1 MSVPHKLLLV
11 EDDHNLGNLLLEYL
25 RAKGY
30 EADLRVDGEQGKKA
44 YDQGR
49 YDLLILD
56 VMMPFK
62 DGFTLAREIR
72 HKDTSTPII
81 FLSAKSMKQDT
92 IEGFRNGADD
102 YMTKPFSM
110 EELLLRVSAVL
121 RRSKG
126 VEPKAPE
133 PDEYVI
139 GESTFDPRKQI
150 LRTPVGE
157 RKLTTK
163 ESELLRLL
171 CANRNDVLE
180 RSVALNTV
188 WGNDSYFNGRS
199 MDVYIAK
206 LRKYLREDPTVE
218 IINVHGKG
226 FRLITGEAGKA
237 SVVG

>member
-1 MSVPHKLLLV
+1 MSAPYKLLVV
-11 EDDHNLGNLLLEYL
+11 EDDPNLGTLLVEYL
-25 RAKGY
+25 RAKGFQ
-30 EADLRVDGEQGKKA
+30 ADLRIDGQQGKATYEQG
-44 YDQGR
+44 G

-56 VMMPFK
+56 VMMPLK

-72 HKDTSTPII
+72 QRDTSTPIM
-81 FLSAKSMKQDT
+81 FLSAKAMKQDT
-92 IEGFRNGADD
+92 IQGFQSGADD

-133 PDEYVI
+133 PDEYLL
-139 GESTFDPRKQI
+139 GSMRFHPRKQV
-150 LRTPVGE
+150 LHTPMGD

-163 ESELLRLL
+163 ENELLRLL
-171 CANRNDVLE
+171 CLNQNEVLD
-180 RSVALNTV
+180 RSEALTAV
-188 WGNDSYFNGRS
+188 WGDDSYFNGRS

-206 LRKYLREDPTVE
+206 LRKYLRDDPAVE

-226 FRLITGEAGKA
+226 FRLIAEAR
-237 SVVG
+237 